1 MSSLKAA
8 AAATYTTPTKTVRAK
23 MVDTCIETI
32 HEHDEIQELSK
43 REMEA
48 VEGGLRFSRVVAP
61 EDSDIDIPFSGF
73 SQNGPQSY
81 TY

>member
-1 MSSLKAA
+1 MADRQA
-8 AAATYTTPTKTVRAK
+8 RN
-23 MVDTCIETI
+23 ET
-32 HEHDEIQELSK
+32 DVQQIQELSK

-73 SQNGPQSY
+73 SQNGPESY